1 VYPNS
6 LHPIVKNLGG
16 IKFDFAN
23 PIDTL
28 KNGIKKPYCW
38 NPHIFK
44 ILNNDKSKHSCRKN
58 RQTITKKHRKIPLS
72 VIEGSFHSMFENR
85 VLPFEQKT
93 RFHTGQKKQ
102 DDCDF

>member
-28 KNGIKKPYCW
+28 KTELRKHTVGILT
-38 NPHIFK
+38 IFEK
-44 ILNNDKSKHSCRKN
+44 IG
-58 RQTITKKHRKIPLS
+58 TP
-72 VIEGSFHSMFENR
+72 
-85 VLPFEQKT
+85 T
-93 RFHTGQKKQ
+93 R
-102 DDCDF
+102 